1 MIEIDKTTTFD
12 YVIGGRFG
20 MKWLAKMALFVTLA
34 LILSSV
40 LQVNIVSKVLIT
52 ITALIFGVWATADA
66 SKMKGCS
73 NGKMI
78 FRAFIKEKKYFE
90 KPPYFK
96 EREYL
101 ESDSKEEWF

>member
-1 MIEIDKTTTFD
+1 MIEIDKSTAFD
-12 YVIGGRFG
+12 YVIGGRYG
-20 MKWLAKMALFVTLA
+20 VKWLAKMALFITLA
-34 LILSSV
+34 LILSII
-40 LQVNIVSKVLIT
+40 LQVNIVSKVLLIF
-52 ITALIFGVWATADA
+52 TALIFGVWATADA

-73 NGKMI
+73 NGKLI
-78 FRAFIKEKKYFE
+78 FRSFFKGKKYFE